1 MAEEHQQ
8 ATMLASVA
16 ASWSMDSK
24 SLEEMP
30 SHASAEEAFAK
41 KTMPE
46 PEAELAAVEAK
57 LAAVEAK
64 LAAVEA
70 KLAAAKAK
78 LAANH
83 PRMQG
88 PRGVH

>member
-46 PEAELAAVEAK
+46 PEAK

-64 LAAVEA
+64 LA
-70 KLAAAKAK
+70 AK